1 MTSASER
8 FPRPVVTELLEQ
20 VAELSR
26 RFGLD
31 PQFSRAGGGN
41 SSVKADG
48 VLYIKPSG
56 VPLGSL
62 SSDALMPLDMEPLLA
77 LLNTDLDAGS
87 AAGSE
92 TVMQVAMLARLRPV
106 GERRPSV
113 ECLFHALIP
122 RRFVLHT
129 HPTIVNAVCCARDGS
144 RIAEQLFG
152 DTALW
157 LDYVD
162 PGLPLARAIS
172 GARRRFEHGTGRA
185 APDVVL
191 LQNHGLIVAGDDAR
205 AVAHASVQAVQTV
218 RRHLDRL
225 GGVPAGARPTSAAPS
240 SKAPVRAAS
249 QRGIDTIGPFLRG
262 ALSTGP
268 RLKVVTFDDSDDAI
282 HLATAAEGRGL
293 VLAGPLTPDQIV
305 YAGSWPLWLELP
317 ASEGEHRVVTTIR
330 AALADHV
337 QIRGVVPSVV
347 VAEGVGLFVAG
358 DLAHQAQTARDVY
371 LDATRIGFAA
381 LRLGGVRVL
390 TPNERQFIEGW
401 EAEAYRRGIEAEST
415 AGSGRGLVILIT
427 RASEGLGPA
436 LAADLVASG
445 AHVVPVDGHGSLDA
459 VRALVRSHGGLDL
472 VVSLGPDS
480 MPGRSRHGDGFLAE
494 VTRIWALQHAA
505 RPTWRGTILEVNPAG
520 NGGSQE
526 GRARIRSLGRRLPAG
541 ISFKVVDPVGPTD
554 LLEVVLG
561 AASA

>member
-1 MTSASER
+1 MSPER
-8 FPRPVVTELLEQ
+8 IPMPVVSELLEQ

-26 RFGLD
+26 RFGHD

-56 VPLGSL
+56 MSLGSL
-62 SSDALMPLDMEPLLA
+62 TADALMPLDMKPLLT
-77 LLNTDLDAGS
+77 LLNADPDA
-87 AAGSE
+87 APAGSE
-92 TVMQVAMLARLRPV
+92 TVMQVAMAARVRPV

-113 ECLFHALIP
+113 ECLFHALMP

-129 HPTIVNAVCCARDGS
+129 HPTIVNAACCARDGS
-144 RIAEQLFG
+144 LIAEQLFG

-157 LDYVD
+157 VDYID

-172 GARRRFEHGTGRA
+172 VARRRFERRTGRA

-191 LQNHGLIVAGDDAR
+191 LQNHGLIVAGDDAP
-205 AVAHASVQAVQTV
+205 AVAHASAEAVRAV

-225 GGVPAGARPTSAAPS
+225 GGVPEARARGAAPARG
-240 SKAPVRAAS
+240 APSRVAS
-249 QRGIDTIGPFLRG
+249 RRRIDTIGPFLRG

-282 HLATAAEGRGL
+282 RLANSAEGRGL
-293 VLAGPLTPDQIV
+293 VVGGPLTPDQIV

-317 ASEGEHRVVTTIR
+317 AGAGQDRVVTAIR
-330 AALADHV
+330 AALADHLRT
-337 QIRGVVPSVV
+337 RGEVPSVV
-347 VAEGVGLFVAG
+347 VVKGLGLFVAG
-358 DLAHQAQTARDVY
+358 DVARQAQTARDVY
-371 LDATRIGFAA
+371 LDATRIGLAA

-390 TPNERQFIEGW
+390 APNERQFIEGW

-427 RASEGLGPA
+427 QAGEGLGPA
-436 LAADLVASG
+436 LAADLVARS
-445 AHVVPVDGHGSLDA
+445 AHVIPLDGHGSRDA
-459 VRALVRSHGGLDL
+459 VHALVRSYGGLDL
-472 VVSLGPDS
+472 VVSMAPERMADRTNNG
-480 MPGRSRHGDGFLAE
+480 GFFVQVA
-494 VTRIWALQHAA
+494 RILALQHSA
-505 RPTWRGTILEVNPAG
+505 RPTYSGAILEVNPAPI
-520 NGGSQE
+520 GGSEERWAQL
-526 GRARIRSLGRRLPAG
+526 RSRGGRLPAG
-541 ISFKVVDPVGPTD
+541 VSVKVVDPGGPAD
-554 LLEVVLG
+554 LLEAVLG

>member
-1 MTSASER
+1 LRDEPERIPMT
-8 FPRPVVTELLEQ
+8 VVTELLEQ

-26 RFGLD
+26 RFGHD

-56 VPLGSL
+56 MSLGSL
-62 SSDALMPLDMEPLLA
+62 TADALMPLDMKPLLT
-77 LLNTDLDAGS
+77 LLNADPDA
-87 AAGSE
+87 APAGSE
-92 TVMQVAMLARLRPV
+92 TVMQVAMAARLRPV

-129 HPTIVNAVCCARDGS
+129 HPTIVNAACCARDGS
-144 RIAEQLFG
+144 LIAEQLFG
-152 DTALW
+152 AMALW
-157 LDYVD
+157 VDYVD

-172 GARRRFEHGTGRA
+172 EARRRFEHRTGRA

-191 LQNHGLIVAGDDAR
+191 LQNHGLIVAGDDAP
-205 AVAHASVQAVQTV
+205 AVAHASAEAVRAV

-225 GGVPAGARPTSAAPS
+225 GGVPEARARGAAPARG
-240 SKAPVRAAS
+240 APSRVAS
-249 QRGIDTIGPFLRG
+249 RRRIDTIGPFLRG

-282 HLATAAEGRGL
+282 RLASSAEGRGL
-293 VLAGPLTPDQIV
+293 VVGGPLTPDQIV

-317 ASEGEHRVVTTIR
+317 AGAGQDRVVMAIR

-337 QIRGVVPSVV
+337 QTRGEVPSVV
-347 VAEGVGLFVAG
+347 VVKGLGLFVAG
-358 DLAHQAQTARDVY
+358 DAARQAQAARDVY
-371 LDATRIGFAA
+371 LDATRIGLAA

-401 EAEAYRRGIEAEST
+401 EAEAYRRGIEADST

-427 RASEGLGPA
+427 QASEGLGPA
-436 LAADLVASG
+436 LAADLVARG
-445 AHVVPVDGHGSLDA
+445 AHVIPVDGHGSRDA
-459 VRALVRSHGGLDL
+459 VHALVRSYGGLDL
-472 VVSLGPDS
+472 VVSMAPERMADRA
-480 MPGRSRHGDGFLAE
+480 RSGDAFLVRVA
-494 VTRIWALQHAA
+494 RILALQHAA
-505 RPTWRGTILEVNPAG
+505 RPTYSGTILRINPARIK
-520 NGGSQE
+520 GSEERWAQM
-526 GRARIRSLGRRLPAG
+526 RSLGGRLPVG
-541 ISFKVVDPVGPTD
+541 VSVKVVDPGGPAD
-554 LLEVVLG
+554 LLEAVLG
-561 AASA
+561 TASA